1 MKKKFDDILY
11 SNEELEKDNN
21 RMRTDAENDIK
32 TLEKFN
38 QTKEKLK
45 AIEEKLQNIQSK

>member
-1 MKKKFDDILY
+1 
-11 SNEELEKDNN
+11 
-21 RMRTDAENDIK
+21 MRTDAENDIK

-45 AIEEKLQNIQSK
+45 VIEEKIQNLQSQ